1 MIHEV
6 DAGLGQF
13 ITDEVLDGSDV
24 EVAFDAPTKD
34 WTSRRNAPTVNIF
47 LYDVREDLARR
58 DVAPVR
64 ISGDGRVTTDRMAPP
79 RRFKLAYLLTAW
91 TQRPEDEHRLL
102 AQLLTNLIK
111 HDRIPP
117 QYLSG
122 SLAELGM
129 PVLMGLALPPPQDRS
144 LSDIWSALGGEM
156 KPSIDLVLNAP
167 LEPGRHWHV
176 GPPALET
183 PRIHL
188 ADPEGDAAPAPA
200 RGRGKKGGS
209 KPADAPRRPAAV
221 ADPDQHDVEV
231 VQAGTDDQPGRTLK
245 VRRLGRP

>member
-6 DAGLGQF
+6 DASLGQLV
-13 ITDEVLDGSDV
+13 TEEVLDGSDV

-34 WTSRRNAPTVNIF
+34 WTTRRNAPTINIF
-47 LYDVREDLARR
+47 LYDLREDVARR

-64 ISGDGRVTTDRMAPP
+64 ISEDGRVTDRIAPP

-102 AQLLTNLIK
+102 SQLLTNLIK

-117 QYLSG
+117 QYLAG

-188 ADPEGDAAPAPA
+188 AQPADGAEPAASAGGKGRGKRGAAAPAA
-200 RGRGKKGGS
+200 
-209 KPADAPRRPAAV
+209 RRPAAA
-221 ADPDQHDVEV
+221 ADPDQPDVEV
-231 VQAGTDDQPGRTLK
+231 VQAGTDDQPGRTLR
-245 VRRLGRP
+245 VRRLNRP

>member
-1 MIHEV
+1 
-6 DAGLGQF
+6 
-13 ITDEVLDGSDV
+13 
-24 EVAFDAPTKD
+24 
-34 WTSRRNAPTVNIF
+34 
-47 LYDVREDLARR
+47 VREDVARR

-64 ISGDGRVTTDRMAPP
+64 VNGDDGRVTDRQAPP

-102 AQLLTNLIK
+102 AQLLTNLIR
-111 HDRIPP
+111 HDRVPP
-117 QYLSG
+117 QYLTG
-122 SLAELGM
+122 SLRELGM

-167 LEPGRHWHV
+167 LEPGRSFHT

-183 PRIHL
+183 PRIHMVEPTE
-188 ADPEGDAAPAPA
+188 AEPAGK
-200 RGRGKKGGS
+200 GRGKKR
-209 KPADAPRRPAAV
+209 PEPAPRRPAAA
-221 ADPDQHDVEV
+221 ADPDDAGVEV
-231 VQAGTDDQPGRTLK
+231 VQAGTDDQPGRTLR